1 MSDTIET
8 AQKHEKSRVT
18 IVTVGFM
25 VFAVFFG
32 AGNLIFP
39 PFLGFMGG
47 ADWWQGFIA
56 FIIMDTVLG
65 ICGLMAAARY
75 PQVPLGASY
84 RIGYKYMVIFG
95 IFGMV
100 TGCVVFVMPRTAATA
115 AEVFF
120 RPVFMAN
127 SEPTSAPTLIFI
139 LIFLIVACFC
149 AIRPSKVVD
158 IIGKFL
164 TPALLVCVVLL
175 VILGCVNG
183 GEIREEVLPTGYL
196 SMFQFGSIEG
206 LQTFDMTTG
215 ACIGVIIVVALQAK
229 GIKTASAQS
238 KTLLRS
244 GIVAGVCLLVVYL
257 GLAILGLL
265 VSSNA
270 ELIAQVEANGAVDR
284 TYLLNYIITASLG
297 KGGTI
302 LMGIVVLLATLTTAI
317 GSSSLFSQFFVR
329 ITKGKWQYK
338 WVCIVA
344 FICAFL
350 MDVGSYAG
358 GGSGVTFIIN
368 LALPIMVICMP
379 AGCAAII
386 LTLFTKKIGN
396 DNVFRAA
403 IIMSMF
409 VGACEYFGSG
419 MYGYTLPFFTPV
431 YGFLGYSS
439 WNIFTPYGFSWI
451 IPTVVACVIGWFIK
465 FKGFESRPYLREN
478 ADDDAVVEE
487 L

>member
-1 MSDTIET
+1 MADNIDTTI
-8 AQKHEKSRVT
+8 KREKSTVT
-18 IVTVGFM
+18 VVTVGFM
-25 VFAVFFG
+25 IFAVFFG

-47 ADWWQGFIA
+47 GDWWQGFIA
-56 FIIMDTVLG
+56 FIIMDSVLG
-65 ICGLMAAARY
+65 ICGLVAAARY
-75 PQVPLGASY
+75 PQVPLGAAY
-84 RIGYKYMVIFG
+84 RAGYKYMVIFG
-95 IFGMV
+95 AFGMI

-115 AEVFF
+115 TEVFF
-120 RPVFMAN
+120 RPIFMAN
-127 SEPTSAPTLIFI
+127 AEASSAATLIFI
-139 LIFLIVACFC
+139 FVFLVIACFC

-175 VILGCVNG
+175 VILGCING
-183 GEIREEVLPTGYL
+183 GEIRNEVLPTGYA

-244 GIVAGVCLLVVYL
+244 GIVAGICLIVVYL

-265 VSSNA
+265 VSSNT
-270 ELIAQVEANGAVDR
+270 ELIAQIEANGAVDR

-329 ITKGKWQYK
+329 ITKGKLKYK

-344 FICAFL
+344 FACAFL

-379 AGCAAII
+379 PGAAMII
-386 LTLFTKKIGN
+386 LTLFTKKIAN
-396 DNVFRAA
+396 DNVYRAA
-403 IIMSMF
+403 VIMSLF

-419 MYGYTLPFFTPV
+419 MYGFTLPFFTPV
-431 YGFLGYSS
+431 YNFLGYSS
-439 WNIFTPYGFSWI
+439 WNIFTPYGFSWV

-465 FKGFESRPYLREN
+465 GKGFESRPYLREN
-478 ADDDAVVEE
+478 VDDDAIVEE